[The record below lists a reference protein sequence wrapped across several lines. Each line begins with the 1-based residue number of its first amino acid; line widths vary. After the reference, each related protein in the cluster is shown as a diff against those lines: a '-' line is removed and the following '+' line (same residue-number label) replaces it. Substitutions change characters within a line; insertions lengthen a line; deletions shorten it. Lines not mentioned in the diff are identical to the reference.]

1 MGPFSFLVLFPLGQF
16 WFGFGF
22 LSGMNALLKVMN
34 TSVQKSGN
42 AKVRVL
48 PFKLNIN

>member
-34 TSVQKSGN
+34 ICSEI